1 MKNFFTL
8 IALSV
13 LTLSFGQDE
22 ESKFNFSGSVDAY
35 WRSNINS
42 PNDEVNQGT
51 LPYAPPS
58 SFVNMP
64 GFALGMA
71 NLVASYED
79 ENVGFVA
86 DLAYGPRADQAINPN
101 GATNNAAIN
110 QMYMYWK
117 ITENTT
123 ATMGRFNTFIGIER
137 ISPVEN
143 FNYSMSHAFT
153 FGPRN
158 HNGLMLD
165 FKLKNNWDMKLAVM
179 NPMEV
184 TDFNN
189 TGHYSVGGQITNGKF
204 KFGYVR
210 SQRSSFIDIIG
221 GFDLSS
227 NIQMDFNVQFANYK
241 DGMLTGRIGDE
252 YTALSIYPQYTASEK
267 MSWGL
272 RLEYIAF
279 GPIADS
285 DVLNVLTP
293 TLTANYKVGGLTIKP
308 EFRID
313 DSSQEIFINN
323 DGNGSGSLAS
333 FVLGAV
339 YSF

>member
-1 MKNFFTL
+1 MKKNLTL

-22 ESKFNFSGSVDAY
+22 ESKFKFNGSVDAY
-35 WRSNINS
+35 WRSNINA
-42 PNDEVNQGT
+42 PNDEVNEGT

-64 GFALGMA
+64 GFSLGMA

-79 ENVGFVA
+79 DKVGFVA

-110 QMYMYWK
+110 QMYMFWK
-117 ITENTT
+117 VTENTT
-123 ATMGRFNTFIGIER
+123 ATMGRFNTFLGIER

-165 FKLKNNWDMKLAVM
+165 FKLKNNWTMKLAVM

-189 TGHYSVGGQITNGKF
+189 TGHYSVGGQIINGNF

-210 SQRSSFIDIIG
+210 SQRSSFIDIVT
-221 GFDLSS
+221 GFDISDK
-227 NIQMDFNVQFANYK
+227 IQMGLNAQFANYEN
-241 DGMLTGRIGDE
+241 GILEGRIGDE
-252 YTALSIYPQYTASEK
+252 YTSLSIYPQYTASES
-267 MSWGL
+267 MSWGV

-279 GPIADS
+279 GPVADS
-285 DVLNVLTP
+285 DVLSVVTP
-293 TLTANYKVGGLTIKP
+293 TLTANYQVGGLTIKP
-308 EFRID
+308 EFRL
-313 DSSQEIFINN
+313 DSSSQDIFINN
-323 DGNGSGSLAS
+323 DGNGSGTLSS

>member
-1 MKNFFTL
+1 MKKILTL

-22 ESKFNFSGSVDAY
+22 ESKFKFNGSVDAY
-35 WRSNINS
+35 WRSNINA
-42 PNDEVNQGT
+42 PNDEVNEGT

-64 GFALGMA
+64 GFSLGMA

-79 ENVGFVA
+79 DKVGFVA

-110 QMYMYWK
+110 QMYMFWK
-117 ITENTT
+117 VTENTT
-123 ATMGRFNTFIGIER
+123 ATMGRFNTFLGIER

-165 FKLKNNWDMKLAVM
+165 FKLKNNWTMKLAVM

-189 TGHYSVGGQITNGKF
+189 TGHYSVGGQIINGNF

-210 SQRSSFIDIIG
+210 SQRSSFIDIVT
-221 GFDLSS
+221 GFDISDK
-227 NIQMDFNVQFANYK
+227 IQMGLNAQFANYEN
-241 DGMLTGRIGDE
+241 GVLEGRIGDE
-252 YTALSIYPQYTASEK
+252 YTSLSIYPQYTASES
-267 MSWGL
+267 MSWGV
-272 RLEYIAF
+272 RLEYISF
-279 GPIADS
+279 GPVADS
-285 DVLNVLTP
+285 DVLSVVTP
-293 TLTANYKVGGLTIKP
+293 TLTANYQVGGLTIKP
-308 EFRID
+308 EFRL
-313 DSSQEIFINN
+313 DSSSQDIFINN
-323 DGNGSGSLAS
+323 DGNGSGTLSS

>member
-1 MKNFFTL
+1 MKKILTL

-22 ESKFNFSGSVDAY
+22 ESKFKFNGSVDAY
-35 WRSNINS
+35 WRSNINA
-42 PNDEVNQGT
+42 PNDEVNEGT

-64 GFALGMA
+64 GFSLGMA

-79 ENVGFVA
+79 DKVGFVA

-110 QMYMYWK
+110 QMYMFWK
-117 ITENTT
+117 VTENTT
-123 ATMGRFNTFIGIER
+123 ATMGRFNTFLGIER

-165 FKLKNNWDMKLAVM
+165 FKLKNNWTMKLAVM

-189 TGHYSVGGQITNGKF
+189 TGHYSVGGQIINGSF

-210 SQRSSFIDIIG
+210 SQRSSFIDIVT
-221 GFDLSS
+221 GFDISDK
-227 NIQMDFNVQFANYK
+227 IQMGLNAQFANYEN
-241 DGMLTGRIGDE
+241 GILEGRIGDE
-252 YTALSIYPQYTASEK
+252 YTSLSIYPQYTASES
-267 MSWGL
+267 MSWGV

-279 GPIADS
+279 GPVADS
-285 DVLNVLTP
+285 DVLSVVTP
-293 TLTANYKVGGLTIKP
+293 TLTANYQVGGLTIKP
-308 EFRID
+308 EFRL
-313 DSSQEIFINN
+313 DSSSQDIFINN
-323 DGNGSGSLAS
+323 DGNGSGTLSS

>member
-1 MKNFFTL
+1 MKKFITL
-8 IALSV
+8 IVLST
-13 LTLSFGQDE
+13 LTFSFGQGE

-35 WRSNINS
+35 WRSNINA

-64 GFALGMA
+64 GFSLGMA

-79 ENVGFVA
+79 DKVGFVA

-110 QMYMYWK
+110 QMYMFWK

-123 ATMGRFNTFIGIER
+123 ATMGRFNTFLGIER
-137 ISPVEN
+137 ISPVDN

-165 FKLKNNWDMKLAVM
+165 FNLANNWTMKLAVM

-189 TGHYSVGGQITNGKF
+189 TGHYSVGGQIVNGNF
-204 KFGYVR
+204 KLGYVR
-210 SQRSSFIDIIG
+210 SQRSSFIDIVT
-221 GFDLSS
+221 GFDITSK
-227 NIQMDFNVQFANYK
+227 IQMGLNAQFANYK
-241 DGMLTGRIGDE
+241 DGVLSGRIADE
-252 YTALSIYPQYTASEK
+252 YTSISIYPQYTASEA
-267 MSWGL
+267 MSWGV

-279 GPIADS
+279 GSIADS
-285 DVLNVLTP
+285 DVLGVLTP
-293 TLTANYKVGGLTIKP
+293 TITANYKVGDLTIKP

-313 DSSQEIFINN
+313 SASEDIFINN
-323 DGNGSGSLAS
+323 DENGSGTLSS

>member
-1 MKNFFTL
+1 MKKILTL

-22 ESKFNFSGSVDAY
+22 ESKFKFNGSVDAY
-35 WRSNINS
+35 WRSNINA
-42 PNDEVNQGT
+42 PNDEVNEGT

-64 GFALGMA
+64 GFSLGMA

-79 ENVGFVA
+79 DKVGFVA
-86 DLAYGPRADQAINPN
+86 DLAYGPRADQAINPS

-110 QMYMYWK
+110 QMYMFWK
-117 ITENTT
+117 VTENTT
-123 ATMGRFNTFIGIER
+123 ATMGRFNTFLGIER

-165 FKLKNNWDMKLAVM
+165 FKLKNNWTMKLAVM

-189 TGHYSVGGQITNGKF
+189 TGHYSVGGQIINGNF

-210 SQRSSFIDIIG
+210 SQRSSFIDIVT
-221 GFDLSS
+221 GFDISDK
-227 NIQMDFNVQFANYK
+227 IQMGLNAQFANYEN
-241 DGMLTGRIGDE
+241 GVLEGRIGDE
-252 YTALSIYPQYTASEK
+252 YTSLSIYPQYTASES
-267 MSWGL
+267 MSWGV

-279 GPIADS
+279 GPVADS
-285 DVLNVLTP
+285 DVLSVVTP
-293 TLTANYKVGGLTIKP
+293 TLTANYQVGGLTIKP
-308 EFRID
+308 EFRL
-313 DSSQEIFINN
+313 DSSSQDIFINN
-323 DGNGSGSLAS
+323 DGNGSGTLSS

>member
-1 MKNFFTL
+1 MKKILTL

-22 ESKFNFSGSVDAY
+22 ESKFKFNGSVDAY
-35 WRSNINS
+35 WRSNINA
-42 PNDEVNQGT
+42 PNDEVNEGT

-64 GFALGMA
+64 GFSLGMA

-79 ENVGFVA
+79 DKVGFVA

-110 QMYMYWK
+110 QMYMFWK
-117 ITENTT
+117 VTENTT
-123 ATMGRFNTFIGIER
+123 ATMGRFNTFLGIER

-165 FKLKNNWDMKLAVM
+165 FKLKNNWTMKLAVM

-189 TGHYSVGGQITNGKF
+189 TGHYSVGGQIINGSF

-210 SQRSSFIDIIG
+210 SQRSSFIDIVT
-221 GFDLSS
+221 GFDISDK
-227 NIQMDFNVQFANYK
+227 IQMGLNAQFANYEN
-241 DGMLTGRIGDE
+241 GVLEGRIGDE
-252 YTALSIYPQYTASEK
+252 YTSLSIYPQYTASES
-267 MSWGL
+267 MSWGV

-279 GPIADS
+279 GPVADS
-285 DVLNVLTP
+285 DVLSVVTP
-293 TLTANYKVGGLTIKP
+293 TLTANYQVGGLTIKP
-308 EFRID
+308 EFRL
-313 DSSQEIFINN
+313 DSSSQDIFINN
-323 DGNGSGSLAS
+323 DGNGSGTLSS

>member
-1 MKNFFTL
+1 MKKTLTL

-22 ESKFNFSGSVDAY
+22 ESKFKFNGSVDAY
-35 WRSNINS
+35 WRSNINA
-42 PNDEVNQGT
+42 PNDEVNEGT

-64 GFALGMA
+64 GFSLGMA

-79 ENVGFVA
+79 DKVGFVA

-110 QMYMYWK
+110 QMYMFWK
-117 ITENTT
+117 VTENTT
-123 ATMGRFNTFIGIER
+123 ATMGRFNTFLGIER

-165 FKLKNNWDMKLAVM
+165 FKLKNNWTMKLAVM

-189 TGHYSVGGQITNGKF
+189 TGHYSVGGQIINGNF

-210 SQRSSFIDIIG
+210 SQRSSFIDIVT
-221 GFDLSS
+221 GFDISDK
-227 NIQMDFNVQFANYK
+227 IQMGLNAQFANYEN
-241 DGMLTGRIGDE
+241 GVLEGRIGDE
-252 YTALSIYPQYTASEK
+252 YTSLSIYPQYTASES
-267 MSWGL
+267 MSWGV

-279 GPIADS
+279 GPVADS
-285 DVLNVLTP
+285 DVLSVVTP
-293 TLTANYKVGGLTIKP
+293 TLTANYQVGGLTIKP
-308 EFRID
+308 EFRL
-313 DSSQEIFINN
+313 DSSSQDIFINN
-323 DGNGSGSLAS
+323 DGNGSGTLSS

>member
-1 MKNFFTL
+1 MKKNLTL

-22 ESKFNFSGSVDAY
+22 ESKFKFNGSVDAY
-35 WRSNINS
+35 WRSNINA
-42 PNDEVNQGT
+42 PNDEVNEGT

-64 GFALGMA
+64 GFSLGMA

-79 ENVGFVA
+79 DKVGFVA

-110 QMYMYWK
+110 QMYMFWK
-117 ITENTT
+117 VTENTT
-123 ATMGRFNTFIGIER
+123 ATMGRFNTFLGIER

-165 FKLKNNWDMKLAVM
+165 FKLKNNWTMKLAVM

-189 TGHYSVGGQITNGKF
+189 TGHYSVGGQIINGNF

-210 SQRSSFIDIIG
+210 SQRSSFIDIVT
-221 GFDLSS
+221 GFDISDK
-227 NIQMDFNVQFANYK
+227 IQMGLNAQFANYEN
-241 DGMLTGRIGDE
+241 GVLEGRIGDE
-252 YTALSIYPQYTASEK
+252 YTSLSIYPQYTASES
-267 MSWGL
+267 MSWGV

-279 GPIADS
+279 GPVADS
-285 DVLNVLTP
+285 DVLSVVTP
-293 TLTANYKVGGLTIKP
+293 TLTANYQVGGLTIKP
-308 EFRID
+308 EFRL
-313 DSSQEIFINN
+313 DSSSQDIFINN
-323 DGNGSGSLAS
+323 DGNGSGTLSS

>member
-1 MKNFFTL
+1 MKKILTL

-22 ESKFNFSGSVDAY
+22 ESKFKFNGSVDAY
-35 WRSNINS
+35 WRSNINA
-42 PNDEVNQGT
+42 PDDEVNEGT

-64 GFALGMA
+64 GFSLGMA

-79 ENVGFVA
+79 DKVGFVA

-110 QMYMYWK
+110 QMYMFWK
-117 ITENTT
+117 VTENTT
-123 ATMGRFNTFIGIER
+123 ATMGRFNTFLGIER

-165 FKLKNNWDMKLAVM
+165 FKLKNNWTMKLAVM

-189 TGHYSVGGQITNGKF
+189 TGHYSVGGQIINGSF

-210 SQRSSFIDIIG
+210 SQRSSFIDIVT
-221 GFDLSS
+221 GFDISDK
-227 NIQMDFNVQFANYK
+227 IQMGLNAQFANYEN
-241 DGMLTGRIGDE
+241 GILEGRIGDE
-252 YTALSIYPQYTASEK
+252 YTSLSIYPQYTASES
-267 MSWGL
+267 MSWGV

-279 GPIADS
+279 GPVADS
-285 DVLNVLTP
+285 DVLSVVTP
-293 TLTANYKVGGLTIKP
+293 TLTANYQVGGLTIKP
-308 EFRID
+308 EFRL
-313 DSSQEIFINN
+313 DSSSQDIFINN
-323 DGNGSGSLAS
+323 DGNGSGTLSS

>member
-1 MKNFFTL
+1 MKKILTL

-22 ESKFNFSGSVDAY
+22 ESKFKFNGSVDAY
-35 WRSNINS
+35 WRSNINA
-42 PNDEVNQGT
+42 PNDEVNEGT

-64 GFALGMA
+64 GFSLGMA

-79 ENVGFVA
+79 DKVGFVA
-86 DLAYGPRADQAINPN
+86 YLAYGPRADQAINPN

-110 QMYMYWK
+110 QMYMFWK
-117 ITENTT
+117 VTENTT
-123 ATMGRFNTFIGIER
+123 ATMGRFNTFLGIER

-165 FKLKNNWDMKLAVM
+165 FKLKNNWTMKLAVM

-189 TGHYSVGGQITNGKF
+189 TGHYSVGGQIINGNF

-210 SQRSSFIDIIG
+210 SQRSSFIDIVT
-221 GFDLSS
+221 GFDISDK
-227 NIQMDFNVQFANYK
+227 IQMGLNAQFANYEN
-241 DGMLTGRIGDE
+241 GVLEGRIGDE
-252 YTALSIYPQYTASEK
+252 YTSLSIYPQYTASES
-267 MSWGL
+267 MSWGV

-279 GPIADS
+279 GPVADS
-285 DVLNVLTP
+285 DVLSVVTP
-293 TLTANYKVGGLTIKP
+293 TLTANYQVGGLTIKP
-308 EFRID
+308 EFRL
-313 DSSQEIFINN
+313 DSSSQDIFINN
-323 DGNGSGSLAS
+323 DGNGSGTLSS

>member
-1 MKNFFTL
+1 MKKFLTL

-22 ESKFNFSGSVDAY
+22 ESKFKFNGSVDAY
-35 WRSNINS
+35 WRSNINA
-42 PNDEVNQGT
+42 PNDEVNEGT

-64 GFALGMA
+64 GFSLGMA

-79 ENVGFVA
+79 DKVGFVA
-86 DLAYGPRADQAINPN
+86 DLAYGPRADQAINPS

-110 QMYMYWK
+110 QMYMFWK
-117 ITENTT
+117 VTENTT
-123 ATMGRFNTFIGIER
+123 ATMGRFNTFLGIER

-165 FKLKNNWDMKLAVM
+165 FKLKNNWTMKLAVM

-189 TGHYSVGGQITNGKF
+189 TGHYSVGGQIINGNF

-210 SQRSSFIDIIG
+210 SQRSSFIDIVT
-221 GFDLSS
+221 GFDISDK
-227 NIQMDFNVQFANYK
+227 IQMGLNAQFANYEN
-241 DGMLTGRIGDE
+241 GVLEGRIGDE
-252 YTALSIYPQYTASEK
+252 YTSLSIYPQYTASES
-267 MSWGL
+267 MSWGV

-279 GPIADS
+279 GPVADS
-285 DVLNVLTP
+285 DVLSVVTP
-293 TLTANYKVGGLTIKP
+293 TLTANYQVGGLTIKP
-308 EFRID
+308 EFRL
-313 DSSQEIFINN
+313 DSSSQDIFINN
-323 DGNGSGSLAS
+323 DGNGSGTLSS

>member
-1 MKNFFTL
+1 MKKILTL

-22 ESKFNFSGSVDAY
+22 ESKFKFNGSVDAY
-35 WRSNINS
+35 WRSNINA
-42 PNDEVNQGT
+42 PNDEVNEGT

-64 GFALGMA
+64 GFSLGMA

-79 ENVGFVA
+79 DKVGFVA

-110 QMYMYWK
+110 QMYMFWK
-117 ITENTT
+117 VTENTT
-123 ATMGRFNTFIGIER
+123 ATMGRFNTFLGIER

-165 FKLKNNWDMKLAVM
+165 FKLKNNWTMKLAVM

-189 TGHYSVGGQITNGKF
+189 TGHYSVGGQIINGNF

-210 SQRSSFIDIIG
+210 SQRSSFIDIVT
-221 GFDLSS
+221 GFDISDK
-227 NIQMDFNVQFANYK
+227 IQMGLNAQFANYEN
-241 DGMLTGRIGDE
+241 GILEGRIGDE
-252 YTALSIYPQYTASEK
+252 YTSLSIYPQYTASES
-267 MSWGL
+267 MSWGV

-279 GPIADS
+279 GPVADS
-285 DVLNVLTP
+285 DVLSVVTP
-293 TLTANYKVGGLTIKP
+293 TLTANYQVGGLTIKP

-313 DSSQEIFINN
+313 SSSQDIFINN
-323 DGNGSGSLAS
+323 DGNGSGTLSS

>member
-1 MKNFFTL
+1 MKKILTL

-22 ESKFNFSGSVDAY
+22 ESKFKFNGSVDAY
-35 WRSNINS
+35 WRSNINA
-42 PNDEVNQGT
+42 PNDEVNEGT

-64 GFALGMA
+64 GFSLGMA

-79 ENVGFVA
+79 DKVGFVA

-110 QMYMYWK
+110 QMYMFWK
-117 ITENTT
+117 VTENTT
-123 ATMGRFNTFIGIER
+123 ATMGRFNTFLGIER

-165 FKLKNNWDMKLAVM
+165 FKLKNNWTMKLAVM

-189 TGHYSVGGQITNGKF
+189 TGHYSVGGQIINGNF

-210 SQRSSFIDIIG
+210 SQRSSFIDIVT
-221 GFDLSS
+221 GFDISDK
-227 NIQMDFNVQFANYK
+227 IQMGLNAQFANYEN
-241 DGMLTGRIGDE
+241 GILEGRIGDE
-252 YTALSIYPQYTASEK
+252 YTSLSIYPQYTASES
-267 MSWGL
+267 MSWGV

-279 GPIADS
+279 GPVADS
-285 DVLNVLTP
+285 DVLSVVTP
-293 TLTANYKVGGLTIKP
+293 TLTANYQVGGLTIKP
-308 EFRID
+308 EFRL
-313 DSSQEIFINN
+313 DSSSQDIFINN
-323 DGNGSGSLAS
+323 DGNGSGTLSS

>member
-1 MKNFFTL
+1 MKKILTL

-22 ESKFNFSGSVDAY
+22 ESKFKFNGSVDAY
-35 WRSNINS
+35 WRSNINA
-42 PNDEVNQGT
+42 PNDEVNEGT

-64 GFALGMA
+64 GFSLGMA

-79 ENVGFVA
+79 DKVGFVA

-110 QMYMYWK
+110 QMYMFWK
-117 ITENTT
+117 VTENTT
-123 ATMGRFNTFIGIER
+123 ATMGRFNTFLGIER

-165 FKLKNNWDMKLAVM
+165 FKLKNNWTMKLAVM

-189 TGHYSVGGQITNGKF
+189 TGHYSVGGQIINGNF

-210 SQRSSFIDIIG
+210 SQRSSFIDIVT
-221 GFDLSS
+221 GFDISDK
-227 NIQMDFNVQFANYK
+227 IQMGLNAQFANYEN
-241 DGMLTGRIGDE
+241 GVLEGRIGDE
-252 YTALSIYPQYTASEK
+252 YTSLSIYPQYTASES
-267 MSWGL
+267 MSWGV

-279 GPIADS
+279 GPVADS
-285 DVLNVLTP
+285 DVLSVVTP
-293 TLTANYKVGGLTIKP
+293 TLTANYQVGGLTIKP
-308 EFRID
+308 EFRL
-313 DSSQEIFINN
+313 DSSSQDIFINN
-323 DGNGSGSLAS
+323 DGNGSGTLSS